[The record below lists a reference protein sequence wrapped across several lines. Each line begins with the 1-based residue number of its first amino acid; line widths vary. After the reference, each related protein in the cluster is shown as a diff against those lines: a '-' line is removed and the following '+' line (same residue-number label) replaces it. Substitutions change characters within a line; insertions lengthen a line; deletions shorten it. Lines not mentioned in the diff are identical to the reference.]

1 MKGSEGRLLVAGGT
15 LVDGSGTRSGDVLV
29 EDGRIAAVGADLSA
43 DGATVVDASGALVI
57 PGGIDVHTHFDLPV
71 GAVRSAD
78 DFESGTVAAACGGT
92 TCVID
97 FAGAGREPPDEALA
111 IWHERAARAVVDYG
125 FHLTVTS
132 VPEDEEAAARLFAG
146 FVDAGVT
153 SVKLYMAYPERL
165 MVDDATLGRA
175 FGAGVRAGVLVC
187 VHAEDGL
194 AVERLVRERLEAG
207 DTGPDAIPRARP
219 PAVEADAIRRA
230 ATLATEAGSP
240 VYVVHLSSAA
250 GLEAVH
256 SANEAGARVLAETCP
271 QYLFLTDESLRRP
284 PDEAANFVCQPPVR
298 AEADHDALW
307 GGLAAGPVSVISTDH
322 CPFTAADRRAGVTGT
337 GWTSFAEIPG
347 GQPGVETRLG
357 LAYQGVRDGRFSVER
372 WVELVAGAPAGLF
385 GLAHRKGALRPGL
398 DADLVVFDPEATRR
412 LDAASLH
419 MRTDHSPYE
428 GLEIRGW
435 PAVTVARGRIV
446 ARDGEPADVEP
457 GWGRFVPR
465 GRSSALD

>member
-1 MKGSEGRLLVAGGT
+1 M
-15 LVDGSGTRSGDVLV
+15 LV
-29 EDGRIAAVGADLSA
+29 EDERIAAVGPDLPA
-43 DGATVVDASGALVI
+43 EGATVVDASGALVI

-78 DFESGTVAAACGGT
+78 DFESGTIAAACGGT

-111 IWHERAARAVVDYG
+111 VWHERAARAAVDYG

-175 FGAGVRAGVLVC
+175 FAAGVRAGVLVC

-194 AVERLVRERLEAG
+194 EVERLVRERLEAG

-219 PAVEADAIRRA
+219 PVVEADAIRRA
-230 ATLATEAGSP
+230 ATLAAAAGSP

-250 GLEAVH
+250 GLEAVR
-256 SANEAGARVLAETCP
+256 SANEGGARVLAETCP
-271 QYLFLTDESLRRP
+271 QYLFLTDEALRQEP
-284 PDEAANFVCQPPVR
+284 ADVAANFVCQPPVR
-298 AEADHDALW
+298 TDADREALW
-307 GGLAAGPVSVISTDH
+307 GGLAAGPVGVISTDH
-322 CPFTAADRRAGVTGT
+322 CPFTVADRRRGVTGE

-347 GQPGVETRLG
+347 GQPGVETRVG
-357 LAYQGVRDGRFSVER
+357 LAYQG
-372 WVELVAGAPAGLF
+372 
-385 GLAHRKGALRPGL
+385 RPG
-398 DADLVVFDPEATRR
+398 
-412 LDAASLH
+412 
-419 MRTDHSPYE
+419 
-428 GLEIRGW
+428 
-435 PAVTVARGRIV
+435 
-446 ARDGEPADVEP
+446 
-457 GWGRFVPR
+457 
-465 GRSSALD
+465 RSVLR